1 MKTLIVIPAYNEALN
16 IERVI
21 RRLTE
26 TAGSIDYVI
35 IDDGSSDQTADIC
48 RAEGF
53 NYISH
58 PVNLGL
64 SAAVQTGFIYALKN
78 GYDAVIQFDGDG
90 QHRGEYIKEMEKRI
104 EEGCD
109 IVIGSRFVTEKK
121 PLTGRMIGSRLIGA
135 MIRLMTG
142 RTIKDPTSGMRMY
155 SKRLIRIF
163 AENSRMTPE
172 PDTVCHLM
180 RLGAK
185 VAEVQ
190 VVMDERIAG
199 TSYLN
204 LSKSIR
210 YMLTVSISILFEPW
224 IRADRKLA
232 EKEESA

>member
-48 RAEGF
+48 RENGF

-90 QHRGEYIKEMEKRI
+90 QHRGEYIREMEKRI

-121 PLTGRMIGSRLIGA
+121 PADVQQKADQDICGKQPDDAGAGYCVPPHEAWCQSGGSAGRDG
-135 MIRLMTG
+135 
-142 RTIKDPTSGMRMY
+142 
-155 SKRLIRIF
+155 
-163 AENSRMTPE
+163 
-172 PDTVCHLM
+172 
-180 RLGAK
+180 
-185 VAEVQ
+185 
-190 VVMDERIAG
+190 
-199 TSYLN
+199 
-204 LSKSIR
+204 
-210 YMLTVSISILFEPW
+210 
-224 IRADRKLA
+224 
-232 EKEESA
+232 